1 MSLPTTS
8 QPLLAHVRLGET
20 TAPRATVLAM
30 HGILGAGRNQI
41 PLVFGVEGPTARYVA
56 FFCLV
61 GGLAWVFIGLVL
73 VSNAAFNNLGFPLYS
88 TAFNWG
94 RATLGTVPLAW
105 LGAHYH
111 GVEGAITGLVG
122 GSLVFGLAAVFTVFR
137 AIKGLEQKQAG
148 IAGPGGH

>member
-1 MSLPTTS
+1 
-8 QPLLAHVRLGET
+8 
-20 TAPRATVLAM
+20 
-30 HGILGAGRNQI
+30 
-41 PLVFGVEGPTARYVA
+41 VA

-105 LGAHYH
+105 LGASWA
-111 GVEGAITGLVG
+111 GVEGAMVGLVV
-122 GSLVFGLAAVFTVFR
+122 GSFIFGLSAVWVVFR
-137 AIKGLEQKQAG
+137 AIAELEARLGAKVPPA
-148 IAGPGGH
+148 